1 MGKYGFGDYGVNRYG
16 EVASNTVSYSSNIY
30 GKQLDYKTVTLSWD
44 PIVVPSG
51 DITPTYWKIVK
62 TPGGAPDHPNDGR
75 SVVGGSWPI
84 TSYTITDVESYYPAG
99 TEMHYSFWVFNG
111 VDWLYCGDTSAI
123 VITDTTNTTLQIARM
138 LPGVWTNS
146 VGTFGGAL
154 SEPDQY
160 KPDGT
165 TQTDLY
171 KFLNVFS
178 YYYDYLRQGV
188 TNVSNFSDHRFY
200 PSAMLVTN
208 LENLGFKY
216 EPTLGDNYHRTL
228 YRSAHIV
235 NTFKGSR
242 AGVRTYVTALTH
254 FENAV
259 TLGNNLLLDYN
270 QASFEETVTGWRV
283 SQSVTP
289 VISAKTITNTQVVA
303 GVATV
308 TTSAAHGF
316 VTGNPVTVDATNNS
330 SVYDGTWIITS
341 VPATTTFTYAV
352 STTTLA
358 SAANSGTATFEQLS
372 ARLFANSTA
381 ELGSALLSPRDSSPT
396 VASAA
401 LVDTLYP
408 PRNAGY
414 GLVAS
419 ASTSDLTISN
429 YVTSNVQYTVP
440 ISETRSYQFFGY
452 ARKAA
457 TNTSTT
463 SNIKVGIMWLDR
475 SGTQIGTTTYGTAV
489 TLSTSWQYFES
500 SDVDTA
506 ISAPLG
512 AVFAAVSIVINAPAI
527 NDRFFLDFL
536 SFNEYPGQYGDATFG
551 AGQSIYEDARSIKVN
566 IGGVRTNYLPN
577 PSFEDSKGG
586 SLGGW
591 SPYTGTIALNTSN
604 YLVGTTSCKYTS
616 TNSVVANQ
624 LGALRTDWLTL
635 DPDTV
640 YTFSAYVK
648 GPSSSFKAFA
658 GVEFV
663 APYYAKDQDTKS
675 YDTVQNTVFITQDGA
690 TTNTVG
696 TNVTSRISVNSAYFY
711 SASLYI
717 YSNLTSSRS
726 VTLGMKWF
734 NSSGTALSTTTKTVA
749 VTSTSQKITTDVVNP
764 PSGAATLQVTID
776 FTSCS
781 STDVF
786 YISSPTLT
794 TTVGIGSAA
803 VSTLSIL
810 NLKLYSA
817 VNGDS
822 SGSTY
827 SNPYV
832 INSTDNSGTGDIYYN
847 LQDSTDTGYYGVTD
861 SGSFTPLLT
870 DLQELYFLTSD
881 TKSFKIG
888 DRIKIFDGYD
898 TSKWAEAI
906 VHSKNGNSSVTFL
919 CDKLSTAGVALSL
932 PVIRLA
938 NYQYRTIGNSVTL
951 SSTQFNR
958 ISVTFRTPNTVPA
971 RVKAS
976 IFFPAMTNGNVYY
989 IDGCLLEKG
998 SKLKPFF
1005 WGSGGV
1011 NTTTTNLV
1019 PAFDPYN
1026 DLFAAAGDC
1035 QWEKKLRTNLI
1046 NNPSFE
1052 LSGAGSTFGYT
1063 ATNGALT
1070 SVTYTAAS
1078 ITAMFGNYVGKIV
1091 SSAANSSIST
1101 SFKYPSNMTL
1111 SGSPT
1116 TAPFPYGGEAISG
1129 SAYVYGPAGN
1139 YTISL
1144 TNGAASNTVAVAAN
1158 TWTRLCVTGYATKA
1172 TDTTP
1177 TVGISVSSSISTGTW
1192 YVDGVQAELNDNPTP
1207 FVDLADSATLAIT
1220 HPRDNTQKIYSTLQS
1235 ATGSSKSY
1243 YWPKLANKLSR
1254 LTANLPDY
1262 TPLGSS
1268 FIVKLGE
1275 LDYFDLENVES
1286 LLKSAS
1292 FEKSLYGWS
1301 TSSTNTTMTRVVGK
1315 GTLYGDV
1322 GSNSTSWLKLTNTV
1336 TSETY
1341 FDVYQ
1346 TGIFVGGGNRYVCNA
1361 AVQITSS
1368 TDVGS
1373 VRLTVDWFDATNTAL
1388 ASTTVYKDTS
1398 INTINRWNYVEVSDS
1413 TDNLTAPSTACYA
1426 KVTLRYTPG
1435 PRLSTNSVLFDRVVF
1450 KQIV

>member
-1 MGKYGFGDYGVNRYG
+1 MGKYGFGVYGVNRYG
-16 EVASNTVSYSSNIY
+16 EVASNTVSYNSNIY
-30 GKQLDYKTVTLSWD
+30 ATQIDYKTVTLFWD
-44 PIVVPSG
+44 AIIVPST
-51 DITPTYWKIVK
+51 DVTPTHWKIVK
-62 TPGGAPDHPNDGR
+62 TPGGSPDHPNDGI
-75 SVVGGSWPI
+75 SVIGGTFPVS
-84 TSYTITDVESYYPAG
+84 TFTVTDVESYYPAG

-123 VITDTTNTTLQIARM
+123 VVTDTEDTTLQIARM

-154 SEPDQY
+154 SEPDRY
-160 KPDGT
+160 KPNST

-171 KFLNVFS
+171 NFLSAFG
-178 YYYDYLRQGV
+178 YYYDYLRQDV
-188 TNVSNFSDHRFY
+188 TNVKNLSDHRFY

-208 LENLGFKY
+208 LENLGFSY

-228 YRSAHIV
+228 YRASQII

-254 FENAV
+254 FENSI
-259 TLGNNLLLDYN
+259 TLGTNLLLDYN

-283 SQSVTP
+283 SQSITP
-289 VISAKTITNTQVVA
+289 EISSKTITNTQVVA
-303 GVATV
+303 GVATI
-308 TTSAAHGF
+308 TTSAAHGY
-316 VTGNPVTVDATNNS
+316 VAGNPVTVNATNS
-330 SVYDGTWIITS
+330 SAVYNGTWIIASAPT
-341 VPATTTFTYAV
+341 TTTFTYAV
-352 STTTLA
+352 STTTVA
-358 SAANSGTATFEQLS
+358 SASNSGTVIFNQLS
-372 ARLFANSTA
+372 ARKFADSAA
-381 ELGSALLSPRDSSPT
+381 ELGSALSSPKDSSLT
-396 VASAA
+396 IASVA

-408 PRNAGY
+408 PRNSGY
-414 GLVAS
+414 GLIAS
-419 ASTSDLTISN
+419 AGTTDITVTN
-429 YVTSNVQYTVP
+429 YVAGNPQYVVP
-440 ISETRSYQFFGY
+440 IGETRSYQFFGY
-452 ARKAA
+452 ARKAS
-457 TNTSTT
+457 TNTSATA
-463 SNIKVGIMWLDR
+463 NIKAGVMWLDR
-475 SGTQIGTTTYGTAV
+475 SGNQIGTTTYGTAV

-500 SDVDTA
+500 SNVDTA

-512 AVFAAVSIVINAPAI
+512 AVFAAVSIVINAPAA

-536 SFNEYPGQYGDATFG
+536 SFNEYPGQYGDETFG
-551 AGQSIYEDARSIKVN
+551 AGQAIYEDARSIKIN
-566 IGGVRTNYLPN
+566 LSGVRTNYLPN

-591 SPYTGTIALNTSN
+591 SSYAGDISTNTSN

-616 TNSVVANQ
+616 TNTIANQ
-624 LGALRTDWLTL
+624 FGALCTDWLTL

-658 GVEFV
+658 GVEFA
-663 APYYAKDQDTKS
+663 APYYVKDQDTKS
-675 YDTVQNTVFITQDGA
+675 YDTVQNAVFINQDGA

-696 TNVTSRISVNSAYFY
+696 TSVTSRISVTSSYFY
-711 SASLYI
+711 SASLNI

-726 VTLGMKWF
+726 VTLGMRWF

-764 PSGAATLQVTID
+764 PSGAATMQVIID
-776 FTSCS
+776 FTNCT

-786 YISSPTLT
+786 YIDSPILT

-803 VSTLSIL
+803 VSTLSSL
-810 NLKLYSA
+810 NLKQYVA
-817 VNGDS
+817 VNGDT
-822 SGSTY
+822 SGDTY
-827 SNPYV
+827 SNPYS
-832 INSTDNSGTGDIYYN
+832 INSTDTLGTGETYYN
-847 LQDSTDTGYYGVTD
+847 IQSSTDTGYYGVTN
-861 SGSFTPLLT
+861 SGAFTPLLT
-870 DLQELYFLTSD
+870 DLQELYFLTSG

-898 TSKWAEAI
+898 TSKWAEAV
-906 VHSKNGNSSVTFL
+906 VHSKNGNYSVSFL
-919 CDKLSTAGVALSL
+919 CDKLSASGITINL
-932 PVIRLA
+932 PIIRLA
-938 NYQYRTIGNSVTL
+938 NYQYRTVGSNVTL

-958 ISVTFRTPNTVPA
+958 VSVTFRTPNTVPA

-1052 LSGAGSTFGYT
+1052 ASGSGSTTGY
-1063 ATNGALT
+1063 AASNGTLT
-1070 SVTYTAAS
+1070 SVTYTSAG
-1078 ITAMFGNYVGKIV
+1078 IPAMFGTYVGKIV
-1091 SSAANSSIST
+1091 TSAANSYIT
-1101 SFKYPSNMTL
+1101 TTFKYPSNMTL

-1116 TAPFPYGGEAISG
+1116 TAPFPYGGEEVSV
-1129 SAYVYGPAGN
+1129 SAYVYGPAGT
-1139 YTISL
+1139 YTIN
-1144 TNGAASNTVAVAAN
+1144 TYNGYAIKSFTVPAN
-1158 TWTRLCVTGYATKA
+1158 TWTRLSVTGLADKA
-1172 TDTTP
+1172 TTTTP
-1177 TVGISVSSSISTGTW
+1177 TVGVVITSSIATGTW
-1192 YVDGVQAELNDNPTP
+1192 YVDGVQAELSANPTP
-1207 FVDLADSATLAIT
+1207 FVDPADSATIAIT
-1220 HPRDNTQKIYSTLQS
+1220 HPRDNAQKIYSTMQS

-1254 LTANLPDY
+1254 LTANLPNY

-1275 LDYFDLENVES
+1275 LEYFDLENVDS

-1301 TSSTNTTMTRVVGK
+1301 TSSANTTMARVVGK
-1315 GTLYGDV
+1315 GALYGEV
-1322 GSNSTSWLKLTNTV
+1322 GSNSTSWLKLTNTT
-1336 TSETY
+1336 TSETS

-1346 TGIFVGGGNRYVCNA
+1346 NSIFVGGGNRYVCNA
-1361 AVQITSS
+1361 AAQITSS
-1368 TDVGS
+1368 ADAGTI
-1373 VRLTVDWFDATNTAL
+1373 RITVEWFDSTNTAI
-1388 ASTTVYKDTS
+1388 SGSTVYKDTP
-1398 INTINRWNYVEVSDS
+1398 ITTKNRWNYIEVADA
-1413 TDNLTAPSTACYA
+1413 TDNLTAPSTASYA
-1426 KVTLRYTPG
+1426 KVTLRYTPTT
-1435 PRLSTNSVLFDRVVF
+1435 RSSTNSVLFDRVVF
-1450 KQIV
+1450 KQII